1 MDTSIGNINP
11 AILKALIKEVLSETD
26 FVNGSLCDQ
35 RYEELSSVVDKIQSQ
50 MERINSKLDKLFLAL
65 MSSAISVAVAVVVLI
80 LTKVLK

>member
-1 MDTSIGNINP
+1 MDTSIGSINP

-26 FVNGSLCDQ
+26 FVNGSFCDQ